1 MRTASR
7 LRPVRT
13 RCRSALHIRG
23 YAPFD
28 VADMELPA
36 PSAANLELP
45 APADV
50 LNSVSAAL
58 AVNNSVSAALSEGD
72 AADNSISAAFDALR
86 PHATPNRRR
95 SFNTDMPA
103 TTICGKRRQQRT
115 RRRPNSGP
123 PPVHHSDQ
131 IQKAAGTR
139 HAPPGTPRA
148 RRPLTAPARRKP
160 RWWTPGCP
168 ARSRGSRGRRR
179 SRPRG
184 RPCSRCQ
191 TP

>member
-1 MRTASR
+1 MRSASHPF
-7 LRPVRT
+7 PVRA
-13 RCRSALHIRG
+13 RCRSALQIRG

-95 SFNTDMPA
+95 SFNTNMPA

-115 RRRPNSGP
+115 KRRPNSGP
-123 PPVHHSDQ
+123 PPVHHSNQ
-131 IQKAAGTR
+131 IQNAVGARPTAAR
-139 HAPPGTPRA
+139 HSPRS
-148 RRPLTAPARRKP
+148 RRPLRHAHWGTARRITASTGARCAP
-160 RWWTPGCP
+160 PQP
-168 ARSRGSRGRRR
+168 ASRSEASY
-179 SRPRG
+179 ST
-184 RPCSRCQ
+184 CA
-191 TP
+191 T

>member
-1 MRTASR
+1 
-7 LRPVRT
+7 
-13 RCRSALHIRG
+13 
-23 YAPFD
+23 
-28 VADMELPA
+28 MELPA

-103 TTICGKRRQQRT
+103 TTICGKGVSNAQGGGPILDLRLHIT
-115 RRRPNSGP
+115 AIKFRRRPG
-123 PPVHHSDQ
+123 H
-131 IQKAAGTR
+131 GTP
-139 HAPPGTPRA
+139 HPGTPRA
-148 RRPLTAPARRKP
+148 RRPLTAPARRRQ

-168 ARSRGSRGRRR
+168 ARSRESQGRRR

>member
-1 MRTASR
+1 MRSASHPF
-7 LRPVRT
+7 PVRA
-13 RCRSALHIRG
+13 RCRSALQIRG

-95 SFNTDMPA
+95 SFNTNMPA

-115 RRRPNSGP
+115 KRRPNSGP
-123 PPVHHSDQ
+123 PPVHHSNQ
-131 IQKAAGTR
+131 IQNAVGARPAGSRRPPGARHPLTRAHRNMPAEDTAPR
-139 HAPPGTPRA
+139 HAS
-148 RRPLTAPARRKP
+148 
-160 RWWTPGCP
+160 
-168 ARSRGSRGRRR
+168 RSKASY
-179 SRPRG
+179 ST
-184 RPCSRCQ
+184 CA
-191 TP
+191 T

>member
-1 MRTASR
+1 MRSASR
-7 LRPVRT
+7 LRPVRA
-13 RCRSALHIRG
+13 RCRSALQIRG

-139 HAPPGTPRA
+139 CAPPRPVPRSEA
-148 RRPLTAPARRKP
+148 FTAPARRKP

>member
-1 MRTASR
+1 MRSASHPF
-7 LRPVRT
+7 PVRA
-13 RCRSALHIRG
+13 RCRSALQIRG

-36 PSAANLELP
+36 PSAADTELP
-45 APADV
+45 APEDV

-86 PHATPNRRR
+86 PHVTPNRRR

-115 RRRPNSGP
+115 KRRPNSGP
-123 PPVHHSDQ
+123 PPVHHSNQ
-131 IQKAAGTR
+131 IQNAVGARPAGSRRPPGARHPLTRAHRNMPAEDTAPR
-139 HAPPGTPRA
+139 HAS
-148 RRPLTAPARRKP
+148 
-160 RWWTPGCP
+160 
-168 ARSRGSRGRRR
+168 RSKTSY
-179 SRPRG
+179 S
-184 RPCSRCQ
+184 
-191 TP
+191 T

>member
-1 MRTASR
+1 MRSASHPF
-7 LRPVRT
+7 PVRA
-13 RCRSALHIRG
+13 RCRSALQIRG

-86 PHATPNRRR
+86 PHATPNRRY

-103 TTICGKRRQQRT
+103 TTIAGKGGSNAQSGGPILDLRLHIAAIIFRRRQGHGPPQRGT
-115 RRRPNSGP
+115 RRGHGVR
-123 PPVHHSDQ
+123 
-131 IQKAAGTR
+131 
-139 HAPPGTPRA
+139 
-148 RRPLTAPARRKP
+148 
-160 RWWTPGCP
+160 
-168 ARSRGSRGRRR
+168 
-179 SRPRG
+179 
-184 RPCSRCQ
+184 
-191 TP
+191 